1 MHANHAI
8 RSLAI
13 LLLMT
18 TVATCPAWAVNS
30 TRITEFAAGYP
41 RSTTGRGLRI
51 PGLAGMEG
59 RPGALLIDLLV
70 RSDPAL
76 HDDPRALY
84 EAMR

>member
-41 RSTTGRGLRI
+41 RSTTGKNFEYLVWQEWKE
-51 PGLAGMEG
+51 GLA
-59 RPGALLIDLLV
+59 RC
-70 RSDPAL
+70 
-76 HDDPRALY
+76 
-84 EAMR
+84 